1 MLWSSYILFIGTSFY
16 HKCFYLDVYKDY
28 WELWY
33 LKVPKS
39 MFKGL
44 SHRVIIILWLILSAS
59 ENTSFRKLK
68 ISDGL
73 QNKTAYRNFKSDRFD
88 TLFSWQDTVKRR
100 CFELVTY
107 LLFLHHFK
115 HFLHVCVCLAIHG
128 AAMDVVAVLSLVHDK
143 NTYVGHRAQIHKVPN
158 FVLKEPLVEQC
169 EK

>member
-1 MLWSSYILFIGTSFY
+1 MLWSSYILFTGTSFY
-16 HKCFYLDVYKDY
+16 HKCFYLDVNKDY

-73 QNKTAYRNFKSDRFD
+73 QNRTAYRKFQIRQVWYPLFITRYSKKKMFWVSDIPPLSSSFQTFPSCLCLPCHTRSGHGCSSR
-88 TLFSWQDTVKRR
+88 T
-100 CFELVTY
+100 EL
-107 LLFLHHFK
+107 
-115 HFLHVCVCLAIHG
+115 G
-128 AAMDVVAVLSLVHDK
+128 AW
-143 NTYVGHRAQIHKVPN
+143 
-158 FVLKEPLVEQC
+158 
-169 EK
+169 